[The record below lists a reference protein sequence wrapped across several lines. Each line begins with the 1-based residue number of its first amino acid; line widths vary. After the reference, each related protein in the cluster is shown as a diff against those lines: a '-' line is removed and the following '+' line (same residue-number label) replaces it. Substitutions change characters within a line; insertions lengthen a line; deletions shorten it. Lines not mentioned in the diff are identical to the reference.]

1 LTLKTA
7 LARQH
12 AFMQAMEEI
21 GLAVDPQHLVEGNHT
36 MEGGIQAMQKL
47 FGLAQIPTAVICSN
61 DMTALGV
68 MRESYAQGVHV
79 PKELSV
85 VGFDD
90 IRLAQFVIPPL
101 TTVKMSQTEIA
112 RLAFN
117 ALLAEVRRKTPS
129 PTGSEYMLRTSLVLR
144 DSTALA
150 PKTARRRKP
159 KAAESGGE

>member
-1 LTLKTA
+1 
-7 LARQH
+7 
-12 AFMQAMEEI
+12 
-21 GLAVDPQHLVEGNHT
+21 VDPQHLVEGNHT
-36 MEGGIQAMQKL
+36 MEGGIAAMQKL
-47 FGLAQIPTAVICSN
+47 FAVPEIPTAVICSN

-68 MRESYAQGVHV
+68 MRESYAQGIHV

-101 TTVKMSQTEIA
+101 TTVKMSQAEIA

-117 ALLAEVRRKTPS
+117 ALLTDVRRKNPL

-150 PKTARRRKP
+150 PKTARRKKT
-159 KAAESGGE
+159 KAAESDGAGNK

>member
-1 LTLKTA
+1 
-7 LARQH
+7 
-12 AFMQAMEEI
+12 
-21 GLAVDPQHLVEGNHT
+21 
-36 MEGGIQAMQKL
+36 MQKL
-47 FGLAQIPTAVICSN
+47 FGLGQIPTAVICSN

-117 ALLAEVRRKTPS
+117 ALLAEVRRKAPS

-150 PKTARRRKP
+150 PKTARRRKS
-159 KAAESGGE
+159 KAAPSGGE